1 MYENTIIGT
10 AKKARLDGFNIGGKT
25 ATGEKAVKGK
35 YDKTKLVSSF
45 LAVFPIEKPNY
56 ISLVLFDEP
65 SIDNIKK
72 FRQGATGG
80 LTAAPVTADIFKRI
94 FPILGITKNY
104 NLDPGQFVNNK
115 GELNF
120 VSY

>member
-45 LAVFPIEKPNY
+45 FGCIPYRKAKLHKF
-56 ISLVLFDEP
+56 
-65 SIDNIKK
+65 SII
-72 FRQGATGG
+72 
-80 LTAAPVTADIFKRI
+80 
-94 FPILGITKNY
+94 
-104 NLDPGQFVNNK
+104 
-115 GELNF
+115 
-120 VSY
+120 